1 MKQEANKTNVMRIL
15 EQKRIKYKGYTYE
28 CTEALSGT
36 EVASALNENPDHV
49 FKTLVTVGKSKEHY
63 VFMIPVAKELNL
75 KKAAAA
81 AGEKNIEM
89 IKSKDLLPLTG
100 YIHGGC
106 SPIGMKKQFRTVIDE
121 SADNFETII
130 FSGGKIG
137 YQVELTLQDLKS
149 VVDFDLKSLTD

>member
-1 MKQEANKTNVMRIL
+1 MKQETNKTNVMRIL

-81 AGEKNIEM
+81 VGEKNIEM